1 MTGNIFVISAPSGTG
16 KTTVVKRLL
25 EEVDDLTLAVSCT
38 TREPR
43 PNEVSGVDYT
53 FVGKDEFNKKAK
65 AGGYLEWA
73 EVHGESY
80 GTPKSEVDRILSE
93 DIDVLL
99 DIDIQG
105 GMKVKQKCPDAILIF
120 LLPPSFEELENR
132 LKTRG
137 LNSPEDMKTRIE
149 NARGEMERRHEY
161 DYQVFN
167 EDLSDAL
174 DEIKDI
180 IYYYRSES

>member
-1 MTGNIFVISAPSGTG
+1 MAGNIFVISAPSGTG

-25 EEVDDLTLAVSCT
+25 EEMDGLTLAVSCT
-38 TREPR
+38 TRRPR
-43 PNEVSGVDYT
+43 PNEVDGVDYN
-53 FVGKDEFNKKAK
+53 FVGKDEFKKKSK

-73 EVHGESY
+73 EVHGAYY
-80 GTPKSEVDRILSE
+80 GTPKDEVDRILNDDS
-93 DIDVLL
+93 DVLL

-105 GMKVKQKCPDAILIF
+105 GMKVKRKCPDAISIF
-120 LLPPSFEELENR
+120 LLPPSFEELETR

-137 LNSPEDMKTRIE
+137 VNSPKDMKTRIE

-180 IYYYRSES
+180 IHYYRSES